1 MSRVKCSVRVAGN
14 AQHVYQVVT
23 GFAMLGERRE
33 VDVSF
38 DVVPATEAPVP
49 SLNVLTATID
59 GRRVAYDMLDGYRNI
74 PRPEMER
81 LLSEVD
87 CYFKRS
93 FSERHNAEL
102 QQGDRIHP
110 FGLSYVVT
118 CRASVFRTMRLRDPL
133 RQKASRAAKAI
144 MGRSAY
150 PRVRAFEA
158 PPQVRDDPK
167 VVFMTRV
174 YDPSGEPGED
184 PQALLHG
191 NAGPEREQI
200 NEMRAGCVRA
210 LREAFGPSFSGG
222 LAPTA
227 YGTARYPDCVS
238 DAAALPRT
246 QYLRAAKKA
255 DVGIA
260 TMGLHE
266 SNQWKLAEYVAASR
280 AIVSER
286 LRYQVPG
293 FSQPQNYLE
302 FETPEECV
310 ERTADLLGSRD
321 RRLAMMRENARHYE
335 AYVRPD
341 SAVART
347 IEVVRAL

>member
-1 MSRVKCSVRVAGN
+1 MRVAGN
-14 AQHVYQVVT
+14 SQHVYQVVT
-23 GFAMLGERRE
+23 GFALLGKRRE
-33 VDVSF
+33 VDVGF
-38 DVVPATEAPVP
+38 DVVPAAEAPVS

-81 LLSEVD
+81 LLSVVD
-87 CYFKRS
+87 AYFKRS
-93 FSERHNAEL
+93 FSERRNAEL
-102 QQGDRIHP
+102 EHGDRIHP

-118 CRASVFRTMRLRDPL
+118 CGAPVFRAIRSRDPL
-133 RQKASRAAKAI
+133 RQKVSRTAKTL
-144 MGRSAY
+144 MGRTAY
-150 PRVRAFEA
+150 PGVRTFEA
-158 PPQVRDDPK
+158 PPRLRDDPK

-184 PQALLHG
+184 PQAFLDG
-191 NAGPEREQI
+191 NAGREREQI

-227 YGTARYPDCVS
+227 YGTARYPDCVTE
-238 DAAALPRT
+238 AAALPRT
-246 QYLRAAKKA
+246 QYVRAAKRA

-286 LRYQVPG
+286 LRYEVPG
-293 FSQPQNYLE
+293 FTPPENYLE
-302 FETPEECV
+302 FDTPEECV
-310 ERTADLLGSRD
+310 ERTAELLGD
-321 RRLAMMRENARHYE
+321 PERRLAMMQANARHYE

-341 SAVART
+341 SAVRRT
-347 IEVVRAL
+347 LDVVRAL